1 MGSYGTM
8 DLVTEQGLEDPLIKT
23 IGAVGYYQVSKLTLE
38 LFRSS
43 SWMCFLEEKESS
55 RQWFRSITWGS

>member
-23 IGAVGYYQVSKLTLE
+23 IGAVGYYQVSKLTRNYSGLLPE
-38 LFRSS
+38 CVFWKKKNLPVNGF
-43 SWMCFLEEKESS
+43 EV
-55 RQWFRSITWGS
+55 